1 MVLKN
6 RKAARW
12 KDRGRSGLSS
22 KKAFQKET
30 ILGGIYNS
38 PDGYFPMNLDAR
50 CHASPAIVETPS
62 GKGSQ
67 NSL

>member
-12 KDRGRSGLSS
+12 KDRGRSGLSP

-38 PDGYFPMNLDAR
+38 PDGYFPMNLED
-50 CHASPAIVETPS
+50 PEQVN
-62 GKGSQ
+62 K
-67 NSL
+67 L